1 MKYAITGAS
10 GTLGRLTTEA
20 LLARVDA
27 SDVVLIT
34 RDPSKLDGN
43 GAEVRAGDFS
53 APETLDFSGIDRLL
67 LISTDAVGERVA
79 GHKAAIA
86 AAVAAGVQRIA
97 YTSIPNPSHNNPA
110 FVVPD
115 HRETELALI
124 ASGAHWTFLRNAI
137 YTEMYLA
144 SAPGAIA
151 SGTLVTNVGDGLAVN
166 VSRQDCAEAAAAV
179 LVGDEHDDKAY
190 DITGTEP
197 ISADGLAALYSE
209 LSGKPVSVQNLDDD
223 AWVQAMSA
231 HLPEAAARA
240 FASFGEATRRGYA
253 AVVSTAVADL
263 TGHAPRSLREVLAP
277 GLSG

>member
-1 MKYAITGAS
+1 MKYGITGAS
-10 GTLGRLTTEA
+10 GQLGRLTTDA
-20 LLARVDA
+20 LLQRVPA
-27 SDVVLIT
+27 SDVVLFT
-34 RDPSKLDGN
+34 RDPSKLDGR

-53 APETLDFSGIDRLL
+53 GPLDFSGVDRLL
-67 LISTDAVGERVA
+67 LISTDVVGERVA

-86 AAVAAGVQRIA
+86 AAAAAGVQRIA
-97 YTSIPNPSHNNPA
+97 YTSIPNPSHGNPA

-124 ASGAHWTFLRNAI
+124 ASGTHWTFLRNAI

-151 SGTLVTNVGDGLAVN
+151 AGVHVTNTGDGRAVN
-166 VSRQDCAEAAAAV
+166 VSRLDCAEAAAAV
-179 LVGDEHDDKAY
+179 LVGDEHDDKIY
-190 DITGTEP
+190 DITGAES
-197 ISADGLAALYSE
+197 IDADGLAALYSG
-209 LSGKPVSVQNLDDD
+209 LSGKPVAVQQLDDE

-231 HLPEAAARA
+231 HMPEAVARVFATFGAAVRQ
-240 FASFGEATRRGYA
+240 GYA
-253 AVVSTAVADL
+253 AAMSTTVQDL